1 LCGDIHKRA
10 IFDIPNNRR
19 AVMIGSLIQQNFGE
33 SITKHGYG
41 IYTIDDDNYEFVDL
55 NSPQPHLSFKITS
68 YDDIKNNN
76 EILTNK

>member
-1 LCGDIHKRA
+1 MGKVKLVKK
-10 IFDIPNNRR
+10 IPIIQ
-19 AVMIGSLIQQNFGE
+19 VGSTIQQNYGE

-41 IYTIDDDNYEFVDL
+41 IYTIDDDNYEFIDL
-55 NSPQPHLSFKITS
+55 DNPQPYLSFKITS

>member
-1 LCGDIHKRA
+1 MGKVKLVKK
-10 IFDIPNNRR
+10 IPIIQ
-19 AVMIGSLIQQNFGE
+19 IGSTIQQNFGE

-55 NSPQPHLSFKITS
+55 NSHQPHLSFKITS
-68 YDDIKNNN
+68 YDDIKNGN

>member
-1 LCGDIHKRA
+1 
-10 IFDIPNNRR
+10 
-19 AVMIGSLIQQNFGE
+19 MIGSLIQQNFGE

-41 IYTIDDDNYEFVDL
+41 IYTIDDDKYEFVDL